1 MGAGG
6 LGVYPY
12 TKKGP
17 RGGKVRVG
25 WRVRY
30 RDAAGEERETR
41 LRGIDE
47 SEAWEA
53 WRRLSAGEVLRAASG
68 DRTPQHRQGK
78 TEASTTTLDQ
88 WADAFFATRTTVSDS
103 TVEHERG
110 AYERHMRKPLGRLA
124 LADLDATTHR
134 QWLAGLRTVKTKQP
148 ASEALRFDC
157 NRILTR
163 IVIAAAIEGLYGRDA
178 QREAKLKEWRVPWH
192 GNAKP
197 RRPEAKPRPSLSS
210 AEQYRAVI
218 AAAHDV
224 SPRCAIAVL
233 FAAYTGLRR
242 GELPPLQWGRHV
254 IFENA
259 HGHECAPL
267 DAVRVRVVLQPDE
280 TKTRQSRAPHIGDP
294 GAVRLVARWRLAN
307 PGVRYVFAA
316 ERRHIVRGK
325 VLGEAGRPLGKA
337 ITDPQWHRIIEAP
350 EVAAL
355 GIPPTFRFHDL
366 RGSFCKSLLRKGLD
380 LMRVARLM
388 GHSNIATTRRYALE
402 LGLDDERVGADAMAD
417 VISLGDIGEDDES
430 SGVRHTYQ
438 DSPHEDTDLF

>member
-12 TKKGP
+12 TTKGP

-30 RDAAGEERETR
+30 RDAAGQPRETK
-41 LRGIDE
+41 LRGLDE
-47 SEAWEA
+47 QAAWEA

-68 DRTPQHRQGK
+68 DRSPLHRQGK
-78 TEASTTTLDQ
+78 TEAATTTLDQ
-88 WADAFFATRTTVSDS
+88 WADAFFATRTTVRD
-103 TVEHERG
+103 TTLDHERG
-110 AYERHMRKPLGRLA
+110 VYERHIRKPLGRVP
-124 LADLDATTHR
+124 LADLDATAHR

-157 NRILTR
+157 NRILAR
-163 IVIAAAIEGLYGRDA
+163 IVIAAAVEGLYGRDA

-197 RRPEAKPRPSLSS
+197 RRPEGKPRPSLSS

-218 AAAHDV
+218 AAAFDV
-224 SPRCAIAVL
+224 SPQCAVATV
-233 FAAYTGLRR
+233 FGAYNGLRR
-242 GELPPLQWGRHV
+242 GELAPFQWGRHV
-254 IFENA
+254 IFEDA
-259 HGHECAPL
+259 HGHECPA
-267 DAVRVRVVLQPDE
+267 DEASRVRIVLDPDE
-280 TKTRQSRAPHIGDP
+280 TKNNRGRAARIGDA
-294 GAVRLVARWRLAN
+294 GAVRLIARWRLAN
-307 PGVRYVFAA
+307 PSQRFVFFAKN
-316 ERRHIVRGK
+316 RHIVRGK

-337 ITDPQWHRIIEAP
+337 ISDAQWHRIVESP

-417 VISLGDIGEDDES
+417 IISLGNIGDEDES
-430 SGVRHTYQ
+430 SGVRRTYQ
-438 DSPHEDTDLF
+438 GCTDDDTDLF